1 MENVA
6 MLLSFDDSPLA
17 VLRRKKESLENAIR
31 VLEEYQQFICAA
43 DPRGPLPADL
53 DMAHTIELLL
63 QRDLFP
69 MD

>member
-1 MENVA
+1 

-17 VLRRKKESLENAIR
+17 VLRRKKEALENTIR
-31 VLEEYQQFICAA
+31 VLEEYQKLICAA
-43 DPRGPLPADL
+43 DSRAPLPADL
-53 DMAHTIELLL
+53 GLAHTVELLL